1 MTTITTT
8 PTTAHEES
16 SHPTWCELGPECK
29 REKTDWSPRI
39 NPEHHG
45 HVTTFHPEWDDVKVT
60 LYLEHSEDI
69 HPTTGVD
76 GSRTVVGLALSNG
89 CAPDVDVRLTPRDAR
104 FLARQLEDYARRAK
118 HDAYWMSASFLA
130 GTPVAHPPTVDELK
144 SAADALG
151 IKPSDI
157 ARKAEDARMG

>member
-1 MTTITTT
+1 MSTTTTTT

-29 REKTDWSPRI
+29 REKTDRSPRI
-39 NPEHHG
+39 NREHHG

-130 GTPVAHPPTVDELK
+130 GTPEAQQ
-144 SAADALG
+144 
-151 IKPSDI
+151 
-157 ARKAEDARMG
+157 